1 MLGLTKNEQKQKK
14 YFFALE
20 INVDRVKSA
29 IWTIEDS
36 QTKIAALGDICPWS
50 NDEDL
55 LEGIDTSLSSAV
67 ERFSTEEK
75 ASEPNKV
82 IFGLSA
88 DWAEQSKIL
97 TSKTEILKKI
107 SQKLELKPL
116 GFIIIPEAITH
127 WLKKLEGVPPTAVL
141 VGLTT
146 KKIVV
151 SLVDLGKVVET
162 NLVIRSENI
171 AQDLT
176 EGLSRMQKDVPFPA
190 RILLYDGEQDLE
202 EIRQDLIRWHWQ
214 DDKITF
220 LHLPKVEILASD
232 FDIKSVVFASAS
244 QVADVQGVEFMDPAI
259 SGKKDTFEQEAKI
272 EEKESETEEL
282 PAPESPSVGKTDLV
296 EEKPDNQSE
305 AGAESQDE
313 QEQFET
319 TSSSEVVPPAPG
331 FALENQGLLGFLK
344 NKDISQEQTPPTLP
358 EVENSQPV
366 GGEVS
371 QPTMTQP
378 LSGSSSSF
386 LNKKQFFKPKF
397 NFGWAKA
404 VNLTGLTSF
413 FQNIFSSNRFDLG
426 RSKFPKVFIL
436 IGLLV
441 LVLAGGL
448 FAAYWYLPKVEITLY
463 AEPKTL
469 EKDFTIRLD
478 PDLTSIDKEN
488 STLPGHE
495 VKTTVEGEKQVGTT
509 GIKLIGEAAKGEV
522 TIYNRTSSEKTFAQG
537 TEINGPN
544 GLAFTLDDAV
554 NVASKSAGPLSS
566 GLVEIPGKST
576 VAVTAVE
583 IGTDGNLA
591 SGTEFTIA
599 NFASSDFV
607 ATNEAALTGGTSR
620 EVQVVSK
627 EDQANL
633 LEDLE
638 ESLKQ
643 EGADKLKKEVGSNQN
658 LVEQSIETQIVSKS
672 YNRKIDEESNQLGLS
687 LEVEIVALSFNQ
699 QDFQD
704 LINEEILKLVPD
716 GFDYDPQ
723 ETETSFSINDDS
735 DQKDLSF
742 SAHFKANLIP
752 KINLEEIK
760 NNLVGK
766 KPAIGKTYLNNLPNV
781 ASFEAQITPKLPS
794 AMVTF
799 PHLAKKINIE
809 VKLK

>member
-1 MLGLTKNEQKQKK
+1 MLGLTKNEQKKK
-14 YFFALE
+14 EYFFALE

-67 ERFSTEEK
+67 EKFSTEEK

-88 DWAEQSKIL
+88 DWAEQNKIL

-141 VGLTT
+141 VGLTA

-151 SLVDLGKVVET
+151 SLVDLGKVIET

-176 EGLSRMQKDVPFPA
+176 EGLFRMQKDVPFPA

-244 QVADVQGVEFMDPAI
+244 QVADVQGVEFMDPAF
-259 SGKKDTFEQEAKI
+259 SEKKDTFEQESKI
-272 EEKESETEEL
+272 EEKELETESL
-282 PAPESPSVGKTDLV
+282 PSPESSSVEKTDLA
-296 EEKPDNQSE
+296 EEKQDNQPE
-305 AGAESQDE
+305 TEVENQGE
-313 QEQFET
+313 QVQLET
-319 TSSSEVVPPAPG
+319 ASNPEVVPPAPG

-344 NKDISQEQTPPTLP
+344 NRDISQEQTPPVFP
-358 EVENSQPV
+358 EVENSQSTE
-366 GGEVS
+366 GEVS
-371 QPTMTQP
+371 QSSTDQP
-378 LSGSSSSF
+378 LPNSGSSF
-386 LNKKQFFKPKF
+386 LDKKQLFKPKL

-413 FQNIFSSNRFDLG
+413 FQNIFSSNRFDLE
-426 RSKFPKVFIL
+426 RSRFPKIFIL

-441 LVLAGGL
+441 LVLASGL

-469 EKDFTIRLD
+469 EKDFMIKLD

-544 GLAFTLDDAV
+544 DLAFALDDEV
-554 NVASKSAGPLSS
+554 KVASKSAGSDY
-566 GLVEIPGKST
+566 VEIPGKST

-607 ATNEAALTGGTSR
+607 AKNEAAFTGGTSR

-658 LVEQSIETQIVSKS
+658 LVEQSIETQVVSKS

-723 ETETSFSINDDS
+723 ETETSFSIDDDS
-735 DQKDLSF
+735 DQKNLSF

-794 AMVTF
+794 GMVTF